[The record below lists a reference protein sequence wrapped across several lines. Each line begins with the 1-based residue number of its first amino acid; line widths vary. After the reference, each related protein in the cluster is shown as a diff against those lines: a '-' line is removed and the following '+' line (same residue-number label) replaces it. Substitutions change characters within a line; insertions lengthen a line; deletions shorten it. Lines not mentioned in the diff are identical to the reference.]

1 MDITPTG
8 PALIAWTVVQVGT
21 LFVLWM
27 RARNDSRNA
36 RVSQIETLS
45 NALNA
50 ALGSLDVMRRRQ
62 DETEQARTAE
72 RLAANEERIRLENA
86 LDALKDEQARLCEL
100 IDSQAAELAR
110 LKDENARL
118 QERVLKIEMERDA
131 LRHERDALSR
141 ERDALRKETVALQQ
155 ESVALKE
162 RVAELEREVETLKKK
177 GTGPLG
183 EPPVTAGTSEPGEVP
198 PGGGGKVEPSADEQE
213 TQP

>member
-8 PALIAWTVVQVGT
+8 PALIAWTIVQVGT

-27 RARNDSRNA
+27 RARNDSQNA
-36 RVSQIETLS
+36 RVGQIETLS

-50 ALGSLDVMRRRQ
+50 ALRSLDVMRQRQ
-62 DETEQARTAE
+62 DDTEQARAAE
-72 RLAANEERIRLENA
+72 RLTANAERIRLENA
-86 LDALKDEQARLCEL
+86 LDALKDEQERLYALVET
-100 IDSQAAELAR
+100 QAAELAR

-118 QERVLKIEMERDA
+118 QERVLKLEM
-131 LRHERDALSR
+131 ERDALSR

-183 EPPVTAGTSEPGEVP
+183 EPLATADTSEPGPEP
-198 PGGGGKVEPSADEQE
+198 PGDGGKAESSADEQE

>member
-36 RVSQIETLS
+36 RVGQIETLS

-72 RLAANEERIRLENA
+72 RLAANQERIRLENA

-141 ERDALRKETVALQQ
+141 ERDELRKETVALQD
-155 ESVALKE
+155 

>member
-1 MDITPTG
+1 VDITPTG

-36 RVSQIETLS
+36 RVGQIETLS

-62 DETEQARTAE
+62 DETEQARAAE

-162 RVAELEREVETLKKK
+162 RVAELEREMETLKKK
-177 GTGPLG
+177 GTGSL
-183 EPPVTAGTSEPGEVP
+183 EPPDTAGTSEPGEAP
-198 PGGGGKVEPSADEQE
+198 PGNGGKAESSAE
-213 TQP
+213 TEERKP

>member
-1 MDITPTG
+1 VDITPTG
-8 PALIAWTVVQVGT
+8 PALIAWTIVQVGT

-27 RARNDSRNA
+27 RARNDSQNA
-36 RVSQIETLS
+36 RVGQIETLS

-50 ALGSLDVMRRRQ
+50 ALRSLDVMRQRQ
-62 DETEQARTAE
+62 DDTEQARAAE
-72 RLAANEERIRLENA
+72 RLTANAERIRLENA
-86 LDALKDEQARLCEL
+86 LDALKDEQERLYALVET
-100 IDSQAAELAR
+100 QAAELAR

-118 QERVLKIEMERDA
+118 QERVLKLEM
-131 LRHERDALSR
+131 ERDALSR

-183 EPPVTAGTSEPGEVP
+183 EPLATAGTSEPGPEP
-198 PGGGGKVEPSADEQE
+198 PGDGGKAESSADEQE

>member
-27 RARNDSRNA
+27 RARNDSQNA
-36 RVSQIETLS
+36 RVGQIETLS

-50 ALGSLDVMRRRQ
+50 ALRSLDVMRQRQ
-62 DETEQARTAE
+62 DDTEQARAAE
-72 RLAANEERIRLENA
+72 RLAANAERIRLENA
-86 LDALKDEQARLCEL
+86 LDALKDEQERLYALVET
-100 IDSQAAELAR
+100 QAAELAR

-118 QERVLKIEMERDA
+118 QERVLKLEMERDA

-177 GTGPLG
+177 GTGSL
-183 EPPVTAGTSEPGEVP
+183 EPPETAGTSEPGEVP

>member
-27 RARNDSRNA
+27 RARNDSQNA
-36 RVSQIETLS
+36 RVGQIETLS

-50 ALGSLDVMRRRQ
+50 ALRSLDVMRQRQ

-72 RLAANEERIRLENA
+72 RLAANQERIRLENA
-86 LDALKDEQARLCEL
+86 LDALKDEQERLYALVET
-100 IDSQAAELAR
+100 QAAELAR

-118 QERVLKIEMERDA
+118 QERVLKLEMERDA

-177 GTGPLG
+177 GTGSL
-183 EPPVTAGTSEPGEVP
+183 EPPETAGTSEPGEAP
-198 PGGGGKVEPSADEQE
+198 PGNGGKAESSAE
-213 TQP
+213 TEERKP

>member
-72 RLAANEERIRLENA
+72 RLAANQERIRLENA

-100 IDSQAAELAR
+100 IDSQAAELKR

-141 ERDALRKETVALQQ
+141 ERDELRKETVALQD
-155 ESVALKE
+155 

>member
-72 RLAANEERIRLENA
+72 RLAANQERIRLENA

-141 ERDALRKETVALQQ
+141 ERDELRKETVALQD
-155 ESVALKE
+155 

>member
-36 RVSQIETLS
+36 RVGQIETLS

-62 DETEQARTAE
+62 DETEQARAAE

-100 IDSQAAELAR
+100 IDSQAAELKR

-177 GTGPLG
+177 GAGSL
-183 EPPVTAGTSEPGEVP
+183 EPPDTAGTSEPGEAP
-198 PGGGGKVEPSADEQE
+198 PGDGGKDESGAE
-213 TQP
+213 TEEKKP

>member
-72 RLAANEERIRLENA
+72 RLAANQERIRLENA

-100 IDSQAAELAR
+100 IDSQAAELKR

-141 ERDALRKETVALQQ
+141 ERDELRKETVALQD
-155 ESVALKE
+155 
-162 RVAELEREVETLKKK
+162 RVAELEREVETLKEK

>member
-36 RVSQIETLS
+36 RVGQIETLS

-62 DETEQARTAE
+62 DETEQARAAE

-177 GTGPLG
+177 GAGSL
-183 EPPVTAGTSEPGEVP
+183 EPPDTAGTSEPGEAP
-198 PGGGGKVEPSADEQE
+198 PGDGGKDESGAE
-213 TQP
+213 TEEKKP

>member
-8 PALIAWTVVQVGT
+8 PALIAWTIVQVGT

-27 RARNDSRNA
+27 RARNDSQNA
-36 RVSQIETLS
+36 RVGQIETLS

-50 ALGSLDVMRRRQ
+50 ALRSLDVMRQRQ
-62 DETEQARTAE
+62 DDTEQARAAE
-72 RLAANEERIRLENA
+72 RLTANAERIRLENA
-86 LDALKDEQARLCEL
+86 LDALKDEQERLYALVET
-100 IDSQAAELAR
+100 QAAELAR

-118 QERVLKIEMERDA
+118 QERVLKLEM
-131 LRHERDALSR
+131 ERDALSR

-183 EPPVTAGTSEPGEVP
+183 EPLATAGTSEPGPEP
-198 PGGGGKVEPSADEQE
+198 PGDGGKAESSADEQE

>member
-1 MDITPTG
+1 VDITPTG
-8 PALIAWTVVQVGT
+8 PALIAWTIVQVGT

-27 RARNDSRNA
+27 RARNDSQNA
-36 RVSQIETLS
+36 RVGQIETLS

-50 ALGSLDVMRRRQ
+50 ALRSLDVMRQRQ
-62 DETEQARTAE
+62 DDTEQARAAE
-72 RLAANEERIRLENA
+72 RLTANAERIRLENA
-86 LDALKDEQARLCEL
+86 LDALKDEQERLYALVET
-100 IDSQAAELAR
+100 QAAELAR

-118 QERVLKIEMERDA
+118 QERVLKLEMERDA
-131 LRHERDALSR
+131 LSRERDALSR

-183 EPPVTAGTSEPGEVP
+183 EPLATAGTSEPGPEP
-198 PGGGGKVEPSADEQE
+198 PGDGGKAESSADEQE